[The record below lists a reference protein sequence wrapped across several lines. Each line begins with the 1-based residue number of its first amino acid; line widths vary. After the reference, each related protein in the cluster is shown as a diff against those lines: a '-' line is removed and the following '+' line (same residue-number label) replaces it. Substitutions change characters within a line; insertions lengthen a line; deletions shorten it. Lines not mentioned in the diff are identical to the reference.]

1 MSSVSLSTSLHNP
14 RGFRIQGAVVVV
26 TGAAGGIGAALARQC
41 VNDGAAAVIV
51 ADRDAARLQ
60 RLAREIGAH
69 ALVCDLSTE
78 DGTRELIEAT
88 EARFGPID
96 LFCANAGISA
106 EGGEQLPDEV
116 WLRMWQ
122 VNVMAHVQAARLLV
136 PRMLAR
142 GGGHFLITAS
152 AAGLLSQFDAP
163 YAVTKHAAVAFAEWL
178 SIEYGDQGLG
188 VSCLCPAGVDTA
200 MFRAESDTRQSL
212 MSKQVL
218 TAADVAAA
226 GLLGLADGHFFIL
239 PHSEVQKLFEA
250 RALQHGRWLSG
261 MRRMHAKARATAH
274 AS

>member
-1 MSSVSLSTSLHNP
+1 MTSIPTPSSRRP
-14 RGFRIQGAVVVV
+14 RRFRSQGSVVVV

-41 VNDGAAAVIV
+41 VRDGAAAVVV
-51 ADRDAARLQ
+51 ADRDAARVQ
-60 RLAREIGAH
+60 SLAHEIGAH

-78 DGTRELIEAT
+78 AGTRELIETT
-88 EARFGPID
+88 EAQFGPID
-96 LFCANAGISA
+96 LFCANAGITA

-122 VNVMAHVQAARLLV
+122 INVMAHVQAARLLV

-142 GGGHFLITAS
+142 GGGHFLVTAS

-163 YAVTKHAAVAFAEWL
+163 YAVTKHAAVAFSEWL

-200 MFRAESDTRQSL
+200 MFRAESGTRRSL

-218 TAADVAAA
+218 TADDVAAA
-226 GLLGLADGHFFIL
+226 ALTGLAEGLFLIL
-239 PHSEVQKLFEA
+239 PHIEVQNFFEA
-250 RALQHGRWLSG
+250 RATQHERWLKG
-261 MRRMHAKARATAH
+261 MRRLHAQARTGLPGCG
-274 AS
+274 